1 MKRVVLVTIFPI
13 LLFAKISLVKNSAL
27 VFYEGNKKEIII
39 LRNVEQMEAKLFKNR
54 ADVKL
59 FLVSGKIILISNL
72 SIKEYKNLE
81 NTLTNNTMRI
91 LKEIK

>member
-1 MKRVVLVTIFPI
+1 M
-13 LLFAKISLVKNSAL
+13 FAKISLTKNSAL
-27 VFYEGNKKEIII
+27 IFYEGSKKEIVI
-39 LRNVEQMEAKLFKNR
+39 LRNVEQMEAKIYKNR

-59 FLVSGKIILISNL
+59 FLVSGKIILINNL

>member
-27 VFYEGNKKEIII
+27 IFYEGNKKEIII

-59 FLVSGKIILISNL
+59 FLVSGKIILINNL

>member
-27 VFYEGNKKEIII
+27 IFYEGNKKEIII

-59 FLVSGKIILISNL
+59 FLVSGKIILINKL

>member
-1 MKRVVLVTIFPI
+1 MKKLFFVTLFPI
-13 LLFAKISLVKNSAL
+13 LLLAKISLVKNSAL
-27 VFYEGNKKEIII
+27 IFYEGDRKEIVI
-39 LRNVEQMEAKLFKNR
+39 LRNVEQMEAKFLKDR
-54 ADVKL
+54 VDVKL
-59 FLVSGKIILISNL
+59 FLVSGKIIIINNL

>member
-1 MKRVVLVTIFPI
+1 MKKIFIVTIFPI

-27 VFYEGNKKEIII
+27 IFYEGNKKEIII
-39 LRNVEQMEAKLFKNR
+39 LRNIEQMEAKLFKNR

-59 FLVSGKIILISNL
+59 FLVSGKIILINNL

>member
-1 MKRVVLVTIFPI
+1 MKNI
-13 LLFAKISLVKNSAL
+13 LIILLPVFLFAKISLIKNSAFI
-27 VFYEGNKKEIII
+27 FYEGSKKEIVI
-39 LRNVEQMEAKLFKNR
+39 LRNVEQMEAKIYKNR

-59 FLVSGKIILISNL
+59 FLVSGKVILINNL

-81 NTLTNNTMRI
+81 NTLTNNMMRI

>member
-1 MKRVVLVTIFPI
+1 
-13 LLFAKISLVKNSAL
+13 
-27 VFYEGNKKEIII
+27 
-39 LRNVEQMEAKLFKNR
+39 MEAKFLKDR
-54 ADVKL
+54 VDVKL
-59 FLVSGKIILISNL
+59 FLVSGKIIIINNL

>member
-1 MKRVVLVTIFPI
+1 MKKIFII
-13 LLFAKISLVKNSAL
+13 LLPVLLFGKISLTKNSAL
-27 VFYEGNKKEIII
+27 IFYEGSKKEIVI
-39 LRNVEQMEAKLFKNR
+39 LRNVEQMEAKIYKNR

-59 FLVSGKIILISNL
+59 FLVSGKIILINNL

>member
-1 MKRVVLVTIFPI
+1 MKKLFFVTLFPI

-27 VFYEGNKKEIII
+27 IFYEGDRKEIVI
-39 LRNVEQMEAKLFKNR
+39 LRNVEQMEAKFLKDR
-54 ADVKL
+54 VDVKL
-59 FLVSGKIILISNL
+59 FLVSGKIIIINNL

>member
-27 VFYEGNKKEIII
+27 IFYEGNKKEIII

-54 ADVKL
+54 VDVKL
-59 FLVSGKIILISNL
+59 FLVSGKIILINKL

>member
-27 VFYEGNKKEIII
+27 IFYEGNKKEIII

-59 FLVSGKIILISNL
+59 FLVSGKIILINNL

-91 LKEIK
+91 LKEVK